1 MEFLD
6 RLIDKISNNEL
17 SALKHFANPAKF
29 TQVGQGRFLS
39 PQKELR
45 EVVGINAS
53 HRSFGDLIEV
63 GSRNEIDKP
72 ASVNLYNRL
81 LKLNP
86 WRKGPF
92 NLFGVHID
100 SEWQCQMKWSR
111 LMEKIQPLTG
121 KRILDV
127 GCGNG
132 YYGFRMLEAGADLVV
147 GLEPHLPYTSQFW
160 AIKQFLPEVDTFVLP
175 YRLEEIAVNNY
186 EFDVV
191 FSMGVIYHRK
201 SPIDHIL
208 QLRKCLK
215 PSGELILETLFMEE
229 SPDFCLVPQKSY
241 ARMKNVWFIP
251 SRGTLQSW
259 LTRCGFKNISVIST
273 STTSVI
279 EQRKT
284 RWMPFESLDSALD
297 KTNQMLTIEGYPSPK
312 RVIVT
317 ATSCD

>member
-72 ASVNLYNRL
+72 ASVNLSNRL

-111 LMEKIQPLTG
+111 LMNKIQPLTG

-160 AIKQFLPEVDTFVLP
+160 AIKQFLPEADTFVLP
-175 YRLEEIAVNNY
+175 YRLEEITVNSY

-215 PSGELILETLFMEE
+215 PSGELILETLFVEG

-251 SRGTLQSW
+251 STGTLQSW
-259 LTRCGFKNISVIST
+259 LTRCGFKNVSVISA

-297 KTNQMLTIEGYPSPK
+297 KTNQTLTIEGYPSPK
-312 RVIVT
+312 RVIIK
-317 ATSCD
+317 ATLGD

>member
-1 MEFLD
+1 MEYLE
-6 RLIDKISNNEL
+6 RLEDKISNNEL
-17 SALKHFANPAKF
+17 RELKGFANLKKF

-39 PQKELR
+39 PPKELR
-45 EVVGINAS
+45 EIVGIDAS
-53 HRSFGDLIEV
+53 HRSFGEVIEV
-63 GSRNEIDKP
+63 GSRDEIDELT
-72 ASVNLYNRL
+72 SRSLRNGL

-92 NLFGVHID
+92 SLFGVHID

-111 LMEKIQPLTG
+111 LSKKILPLAG

-132 YYGFRMLEAGADLVV
+132 YYGFRMLEAGADLVI

-160 AIKQFLPEVDTFVLP
+160 AIKQFLPEEDNFVLP

-186 EFDVV
+186 KFDVV
-191 FSMGVIYHRK
+191 FSMGVIYHRQ
-201 SPIDHIL
+201 SPIDHIM

-215 PSGELILETLFMEE
+215 PSGDLILETLFVEG
-229 SPDFCLVPQKSY
+229 SPDFCLVPKKTY

-251 SRGTLQSW
+251 TKSTLISW
-259 LTRCGFKNISVIST
+259 LTRCGFKNISIINT
-273 STTSVI
+273 CTTSLI

-297 KTNQMLTIEGYPSPK
+297 KTNKTLTTEGYPSPK
-312 RVIVT
+312 RVIIS
-317 ATSCD
+317 ATLNA

>member
-1 MEFLD
+1 MESLD

-45 EVVGINAS
+45 EVIGINAS

-63 GSRNEIDKP
+63 GSRNEIDKQ
-72 ASVNLYNRL
+72 ASLNLCNRL

-86 WRKGPF
+86 WRKGPYS
-92 NLFGVHID
+92 LFGVHID

-111 LMEKIQPLTG
+111 LIDKIQPLTG

-147 GLEPHLPYTSQFW
+147 GLEPHMPYTSQFW
-160 AIKQFLPEVDTFVLP
+160 AIKQFLPEADTFVLP

-191 FSMGVIYHRK
+191 FSMGVIYHRR

-215 PSGELILETLFMEE
+215 PSGELILETLFVEG
-229 SPDFCLVPQKSY
+229 SPDFCLAPQRSY

-251 SRGTLQSW
+251 SKEALRSW

-284 RWMPFESLDSALD
+284 RWMPFESLDDALD
-297 KTNQMLTIEGYPSPK
+297 KTNQTLTIEGYPSPK

-317 ATSCD
+317 ATLGD

>member
-17 SALKHFANPAKF
+17 SALKNFANPAKF

-63 GSRNEIDKP
+63 GSRDEIDKL
-72 ASVNLYNRL
+72 ASANLCNRL

-92 NLFGVHID
+92 SLFGVHID

-132 YYGFRMLEAGADLVV
+132 YFGFRMLEAGADLVV

-201 SPIDHIL
+201 SPIDHLL

-215 PSGELILETLFMEE
+215 PSGELILETLFVEG

-251 SRGTLQSW
+251 SKGILQSW

-273 STTSVI
+273 STTNVI

-297 KTNQMLTIEGYPSPK
+297 KTNHTLTIEGYPSPK

-317 ATSCD
+317 ATSGD

>member
-53 HRSFGDLIEV
+53 HRSFGDLIEI
-63 GSRNEIDKP
+63 GSRSEIDKL
-72 ASVNLYNRL
+72 ASVNLCNCL

-92 NLFGVHID
+92 SLFGVHID

-132 YYGFRMLEAGADLVV
+132 YFGFRMLEAGADLVV

>member
-297 KTNQMLTIEGYPSPK
+297 KTNQTLTIEGYPSPK
-312 RVIVT
+312 RVIVK
-317 ATSCD
+317 AILGD

>member
-17 SALKHFANPAKF
+17 SALKCFASPAKLM
-29 TQVGQGRFLS
+29 QVGQGRYLS

-45 EVVGINAS
+45 EMVGSNAS
-53 HRSFGDLIEV
+53 YISFGDLIEV
-63 GSRNEIDKP
+63 GSREEIDKP
-72 ASVNLYNRL
+72 ASANLCNRL
-81 LKLNP
+81 LRLNP
-86 WRKGPF
+86 WRKGPYS
-92 NLFGVHID
+92 LFGVHID

-111 LMEKIQPLTG
+111 LIKKILPLTG

-160 AIKQFLPEVDTFVLP
+160 AIKQFLPEADTFVLP

-186 EFDVV
+186 EFDLV
-191 FSMGVIYHRK
+191 FSMGVIYHRR

-215 PSGELILETLFMEE
+215 PSGELILETLFVEG
-229 SPDFCLVPQKSY
+229 SPDFCLVPQRSY

-251 SRGTLQSW
+251 SKEALRSW

-284 RWMPFESLDSALD
+284 RWMPFESLDDALD
-297 KTNQMLTIEGYPSPK
+297 KTNQTLTIEGYPSPK

-317 ATSCD
+317 ATLGD

>member
-1 MEFLD
+1 MEYLD
-6 RLIDKISNNEL
+6 RLMDKISNNEL
-17 SALKHFANPAKF
+17 SALKYFADPAKF

-53 HRSFGDLIEV
+53 HRSFGDLIEI
-63 GSRNEIDKP
+63 GSRSEIDKS
-72 ASVNLYNRL
+72 ASVNLCNCL

-132 YYGFRMLEAGADLVV
+132 YYGFRMLEGGADLVV

-191 FSMGVIYHRK
+191 FSMGVIYHRQ

-208 QLRKCLK
+208 NLRKCLK
-215 PSGELILETLFMEE
+215 PSGELILETLFVEG
-229 SPDFCLVPQKSY
+229 SPDFCLVPHRSY

-251 SRGTLQSW
+251 SKEALRSW

-284 RWMPFESLDSALD
+284 RWMPFESLDDALD
-297 KTNQMLTIEGYPSPK
+297 KTNQTLTIEGYPSPK

-317 ATSCD
+317 ATLGD

>member
-53 HRSFGDLIEV
+53 HRSFGDLIEI
-63 GSRNEIDKP
+63 GSRSEIDKS
-72 ASVNLYNRL
+72 ASVNLCNRL

>member
-1 MEFLD
+1 MEYLD

-17 SALKHFANPAKF
+17 SALKYFANPAKF

-72 ASVNLYNRL
+72 ASVNLCNRL

-111 LMEKIQPLTG
+111 LMDKIQPLTG

-191 FSMGVIYHRK
+191 FSMGVIYHRQ

-208 QLRKCLK
+208 NLRKCLK
-215 PSGELILETLFMEE
+215 PSGELILETLFVEG

-251 SRGTLQSW
+251 SKGTLQSW

-297 KTNQMLTIEGYPSPK
+297 KTNQTLTIEGYPSPK

-317 ATSCD
+317 ATSGD

>member
-1 MEFLD
+1 MAMSDEMVP
-6 RLIDKISNNEL
+6 IDK
-17 SALKHFANPAKF
+17 
-29 TQVGQGRFLS
+29 
-39 PQKELR
+39 
-45 EVVGINAS
+45 
-53 HRSFGDLIEV
+53 
-63 GSRNEIDKP
+63 
-72 ASVNLYNRL
+72 
-81 LKLNP
+81 
-86 WRKGPF
+86 
-92 NLFGVHID
+92 
-100 SEWQCQMKWSR
+100 
-111 LMEKIQPLTG
+111 KIQPLTG

-160 AIKQFLPEVDTFVLP
+160 AIKQFLPEADTFVLP

-191 FSMGVIYHRK
+191 FSMGVIYHRQ

-215 PSGELILETLFMEE
+215 PSGELILETLFVEG

-251 SRGTLQSW
+251 SKGTLQSW

-297 KTNQMLTIEGYPSPK
+297 KTNQTLTIEGYPSPK

-317 ATSCD
+317 ATLGD

>member
-1 MEFLD
+1 MEYLE
-6 RLIDKISNNEL
+6 RLEDKISNNEL
-17 SALKHFANPAKF
+17 RELKSFANLKKF

-45 EVVGINAS
+45 EIVGIDAS
-53 HRSFGDLIEV
+53 HWSFGEVIEV
-63 GSRNEIDKP
+63 GSRDEIDELT
-72 ASVNLYNRL
+72 SRSLRNGL

-92 NLFGVHID
+92 SLFGVHID

-111 LMEKIQPLTG
+111 LSKKILPLAG

-132 YYGFRMLEAGADLVV
+132 YYGFRMLEAGADLVI

-160 AIKQFLPEVDTFVLP
+160 AIKQFLPEEDNFVLP

-186 EFDVV
+186 KFDVV
-191 FSMGVIYHRK
+191 FSMGVIYHRQ
-201 SPIDHIL
+201 SPIDHIM

-215 PSGELILETLFMEE
+215 PSGDLILETLFVEG
-229 SPDFCLVPQKSY
+229 SPDFCLVPKKTY

-251 SRGTLQSW
+251 TKSTLISW
-259 LTRCGFKNISVIST
+259 LTRCGFKNISIINT
-273 STTSVI
+273 STTSLI

-297 KTNQMLTIEGYPSPK
+297 KTNKTLTIEGYPSPK
-312 RVIVT
+312 RVIIS
-317 ATSCD
+317 ATLNA

>member
-6 RLIDKISNNEL
+6 RLIDKISNNGL
-17 SALKHFANPAKF
+17 SALKHFASPEKF

-63 GSRNEIDKP
+63 GSSDEIDKL
-72 ASVNLYNRL
+72 ASANLCNRL

-92 NLFGVHID
+92 SLFGVHID

>member
-6 RLIDKISNNEL
+6 RLIDKISNNGL
-17 SALKHFANPAKF
+17 SALKHFASPEKF

-63 GSRNEIDKP
+63 GSSDEIDKL
-72 ASVNLYNRL
+72 ASANLCNRL

-92 NLFGVHID
+92 SLFGVHID

-111 LMEKIQPLTG
+111 LMDKIQPLTG
-121 KRILDV
+121 KRILDI

-132 YYGFRMLEAGADLVV
+132 YYGFRMLEAGAELVV

-160 AIKQFLPEVDTFVLP
+160 AIKQFLPEADTFVLP

-191 FSMGVIYHRK
+191 FSMGVIYHKK
-201 SPIDHIL
+201 SPIDHLL

-215 PSGELILETLFMEE
+215 PSGELILETLFVEG

-251 SRGTLQSW
+251 FKGILQSW

-297 KTNQMLTIEGYPSPK
+297 KTNQALTIEGYPSPK

>member
-6 RLIDKISNNEL
+6 RLIDKISNNGL
-17 SALKHFANPAKF
+17 SALKHFASPEKF

-63 GSRNEIDKP
+63 GSSDEIDKL
-72 ASVNLYNRL
+72 ASANLCNRL

-92 NLFGVHID
+92 SLFGVHID

-132 YYGFRMLEAGADLVV
+132 YFGFRMLEAGADLVV